1 MNRFTQLF
9 LLVWF
14 SLCGLFCAALIY
26 AAAVGNA
33 SWQDV
38 SFPFIFLLFA
48 IFLVRFGAYLSRAD
62 HVVERLREL
71 LDGFAA

>member
-14 SLCGLFCAALIY
+14 SLCGLLCAALIY
-26 AAAVGNA
+26 AAAVGNV
-33 SWQDV
+33 SWQNA
-38 SFPFIFLLFA
+38 SFPVAFLLFV
-48 IFLVRFGAYLSRAD
+48 IFLVRFGAHLSRAD

-71 LDGFAA
+71 LDGFGT